1 MKFQVVTGLE
11 KLILMRKK
19 CSFFIGLLLLL
30 GGVFSGFKKYEV
42 ILLEQY
48 KIVPTEEL
56 SYHLP
61 EEKITE
67 EKKAEEAAV
76 IPFTG
81 KTYIGFKQALGAR
94 ESNGLYRIV
103 NSFGYIGKYQFGR
116 LALRSIGIFDSEEF
130 LNDPQ
135 LQEKAFDALVA
146 KNKWILRNEIKAFE
160 GRRIDGIRIT
170 ESGILAAA
178 HLGGAG
184 SVRKYLRSNGAN
196 SFSDGFGTSIK
207 TYLKKFSGYDVSE
220 IDPERDALVML

>member
-19 CSFFIGLLLLL
+19 CSFFIGFLLLL

-48 KIVPTEEL
+48 KILPTEEL

-61 EEKITE
+61 EEKMVKEGKTE
-67 EKKAEEAAV
+67 ELAV

-103 NSFGYIGKYQFGR
+103 NSYGYIGKYQFGR

-130 LNDPQ
+130 LNDPL
-135 LQEKAFDALVA
+135 LQEKAFDALIA
-146 KNKWILRNEIKAFE
+146 KNKWILRNEIKSYE

-196 SFSDGFGTSIK
+196 SFSDGYGTSIK

-220 IDPERDALVML
+220 IDPERNALVML

>member
-1 MKFQVVTGLE
+1 
-11 KLILMRKK
+11 MRKK
-19 CSFFIGLLLLL
+19 CSFIIGFLLLL

-48 KIVPTEEL
+48 KILPEKEL
-56 SYHLP
+56 SYQFPDENL
-61 EEKITE
+61 TE
-67 EKKAEEAAV
+67 EKKTEIVAV

-81 KTYIGFKQALGAR
+81 KTYIGFKQALAAR

-116 LALRSIGIFDSEEF
+116 LALRSIGIFDSDEF
-130 LNDPQ
+130 LNDPL

-146 KNKWILRNEIKAFE
+146 KNKWILRNEIKTFD
-160 GRRIDGIRIT
+160 GRRIDGIKIT

-184 SVRKYLRSNGAN
+184 SVRKYLKSNGTN
-196 SFSDGFGTSIK
+196 SFRDGFGTSIK
-207 TYLKKFSGYDVSE
+207 TYLKKFSGFDVSE
-220 IDPERDALVML
+220 IDPEKNALVLL

>member
-48 KIVPTEEL
+48 KIVPTEAL

-67 EKKAEEAAV
+67 VKAEEAAV

-135 LQEKAFDALVA
+135 LQEKAFDALIA
-146 KNKWILRNEIKAFE
+146 KNKWILRNEIKTFE

-196 SFSDGFGTSIK
+196 SFSDGYGTSIK

-220 IDPERDALVML
+220 IDPEKNALVML

>member
-1 MKFQVVTGLE
+1 VKFQVVTGLE

-67 EKKAEEAAV
+67 EMKADEAAV

-116 LALRSIGIFDSEEF
+116 LALRSIGI
-130 LNDPQ
+130 
-135 LQEKAFDALVA
+135 
-146 KNKWILRNEIKAFE
+146 
-160 GRRIDGIRIT
+160 
-170 ESGILAAA
+170 
-178 HLGGAG
+178 
-184 SVRKYLRSNGAN
+184 
-196 SFSDGFGTSIK
+196 
-207 TYLKKFSGYDVSE
+207 
-220 IDPERDALVML
+220 

>member
-1 MKFQVVTGLE
+1 
-11 KLILMRKK
+11 MRKK
-19 CSFFIGLLLLL
+19 CSFIIGFLLLL

-48 KIVPTEEL
+48 KILPEKEL
-56 SYHLP
+56 SYQFP
-61 EEKITE
+61 DENITE
-67 EKKAEEAAV
+67 EKKTEIVAV

-81 KTYIGFKQALGAR
+81 KTYIGFKQALAAR

-116 LALRSIGIFDSEEF
+116 LALRSIGIFDSDEF
-130 LNDPQ
+130 LNDPL

-146 KNKWILRNEIKAFE
+146 KNKWILRNEIKTFD
-160 GRRIDGIRIT
+160 GRRIDGIKIT

-184 SVRKYLRSNGAN
+184 SVRKYLKSNGAN
-196 SFSDGFGTSIK
+196 SFRDGFGTSIK
-207 TYLKKFSGYDVSE
+207 TYLKKFSGFDVSE
-220 IDPERDALVML
+220 IDPEKNALVLL